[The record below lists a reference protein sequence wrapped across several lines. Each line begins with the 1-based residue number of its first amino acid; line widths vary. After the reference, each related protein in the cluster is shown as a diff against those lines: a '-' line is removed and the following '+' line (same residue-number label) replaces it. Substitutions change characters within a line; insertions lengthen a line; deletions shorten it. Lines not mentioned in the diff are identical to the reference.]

1 MSIFYTKDG
10 SYPQP
15 IPHRIRMPNG
25 STRTDKDQISH
36 QDMLDAG
43 YTVAPNMPA
52 GPKNEDHA
60 NWPVYEWDPETSNWV
75 LKE

>member
-1 MSIFYTKDG
+1 MSTFYTKDG

-15 IPHRIRMPNG
+15 IPHRIRMSNG
-25 STRTDKDQISH
+25 NTKTDREQITH

-43 YTVAPNMPA
+43 YTVAPTPPTAPDNA
-52 GPKNEDHA
+52 DHES
-60 NWPVYEWDPETSNWV
+60 WPVYEWDPETSNWV